1 MRTWS
6 GYRALHSPKGCGVKR
21 FKCRYIVLPV
31 NVSDRQDA
39 SPQGGGGGG
48 GKKILGW
55 GVLTALQ
62 KRKQRTSKEGKFCT
76 GRNNRRRQR
85 QRTLVTLK
93 EGQRVFSTVTQVG
106 IKMSTQKHQGVC
118 AQRRTESR
126 LSLCGWIKRSAYMH
140 EHTCRGLSGYVS
152 GPAPHSDHADR
163 LHIRSLALKNWYGCK
178 SFNTMRCSFKNTPFK
193 RRLFHFAFSFISR
206 GGIKLQLQIAVQQ
219 FPTEIDRNEFRLAKV
234 WRLEY

>member
-1 MRTWS
+1 MRIWS
-6 GYRALHSPKGCGVKR
+6 GYRALHSPKGWGVKR

-39 SPQGGGGGG
+39 SPQGGGGGGGG

-85 QRTLVTLK
+85 QGTLVTLK
-93 EGQRVFSTVTQVG
+93 EGQRVFSTVMQVG

-126 LSLCGWIKRSAYMH
+126 LYLCAAGSNVPRICTS
-140 EHTCRGLSGYVS
+140 T
-152 GPAPHSDHADR
+152 HAE
-163 LHIRSLALKNWYGCK
+163 GCQA
-178 SFNTMRCSFKNTPFK
+178 M
-193 RRLFHFAFSFISR
+193 L
-206 GGIKLQLQIAVQQ
+206 AVQRLIRIMQ
-219 FPTEIDRNEFRLAKV
+219 IDYIYAH
-234 WRLEY
+234 